1 MHIAEEYYK
10 EEKDIN
16 LLTKFLWWA
25 AGADRKLLMRCSY
38 SDHVKYFGLGGIVF
52 ATGVLA
58 AISGGYAFYTIFS
71 PKEIQGAIESSIDIY
86 SVVKATVFGIL
97 WGLIIFN
104 LDRFIVSSSAIG
116 DGSGKITYR
125 ELLHAIPRIIMAL
138 VLSIAIAAPLEIRIF
153 KTEIDAEL
161 FRVQNERILELNK
174 ITDAEF
180 EERIRIALTDRGEL
194 ETEIQNQEK
203 LIKKQEIKYQEEIAG
218 RVSGVPGAGSA
229 AKAIRDYIDQRLKPD
244 LEQMK
249 SENTSS
255 IAALNTDIE
264 SLRSEKEAAYQSNKN
279 QAKKL
284 DGLLQRLLLA
294 EEIAGWKII
303 WLIRMIFIV
312 IETGPIF
319 FKMMVVKGP
328 YDYLEENLKEE
339 IKANA
344 GIISQKAMDVNKLKD
359 EDYVYVGSQQLMHEK
374 LKWFK
379 AREELLDYVIGKWKK
394 EEQSKVDQNI
404 DDYVPKDENPTK

>member
-1 MHIAEEYYK
+1 MHITEEYYK
-10 EEKDIN
+10 TEKDIN
-16 LLTKFLWWA
+16 FLTRFLWWA

-86 SVVKATVFGIL
+86 SVVKATIFGLL

-116 DGSGKITYR
+116 DGSGKITYK
-125 ELLHAIPRIIMAL
+125 ELLHAVPRIIMAL

-180 EERIRIALTDRGEL
+180 EERIRIALTDRGSL
-194 ETEIQNQEK
+194 EKEIQNQEK
-203 LIKKQEIKYQEEIAG
+203 LIKQQEIKYQEEIAG
-218 RVSGVPGAGSA
+218 RVSGIPGAGSA
-229 AKAIRDYIDQRLKPD
+229 AKAIRDYIDTHLKPD
-244 LEQMK
+244 LERMK
-249 SENTSS
+249 SESTSS

-264 SLRSEKEAAYQSNKN
+264 SLRNEKEQAYQSNKN

-294 EEIAGWKII
+294 DEIAGWKII

-328 YDYLEENLKEE
+328 YDYLEDNLKEE

-344 GIISQKAMDVNKLKD
+344 GIISQKSVDANRLPD
-359 EDYVYVGSQQLMHEK
+359 EDYIYVGSQRLMNEK

-379 AREELLDYVIGKWKK
+379 AKEELLDYTISKWKQTEK
-394 EEQSKVDQNI
+394 SNVDENLK
-404 DDYVPKDENPTK
+404 DYIPKDFTDQK